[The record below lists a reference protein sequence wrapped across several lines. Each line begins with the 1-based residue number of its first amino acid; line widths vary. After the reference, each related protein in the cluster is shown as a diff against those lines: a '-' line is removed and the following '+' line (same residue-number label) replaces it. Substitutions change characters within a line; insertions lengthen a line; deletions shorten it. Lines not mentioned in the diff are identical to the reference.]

1 MNLVAMFLG
10 MANAAVNK
18 DTTLYLLINAKLLVT
33 SLCLIHFSAAVRR
46 WSREQP

>member
-10 MANAAVNK
+10 MANAEVNK
-18 DTTLYLLINAKLLVT
+18 DTTLYLLINAKLVT